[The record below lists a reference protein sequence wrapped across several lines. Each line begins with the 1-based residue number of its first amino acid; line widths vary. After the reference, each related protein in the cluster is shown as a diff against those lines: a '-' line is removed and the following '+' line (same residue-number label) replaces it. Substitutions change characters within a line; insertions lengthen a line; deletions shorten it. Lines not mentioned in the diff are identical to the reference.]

1 MQLNLIEKRKRNMEI
16 LKSIVKYILL
26 IIFVVF
32 LIAFLIFSA
41 FLIVKYPTQTIA
53 FTLLFALLVRE
64 K

>member
-1 MQLNLIEKRKRNMEI
+1 MNI
-16 LKSIVKYILL
+16 LKKIFEYIVLVILL
-26 IIFVVF
+26 IV
-32 LIAFLIFSA
+32 LIVLLIFSA

>member
-1 MQLNLIEKRKRNMEI
+1 MNI
-16 LKSIVKYILL
+16 LKKIFEYIVLVILL
-26 IIFVVF
+26 AVA
-32 LIAFLIFSA
+32 IAFLIFSA

>member
-1 MQLNLIEKRKRNMEI
+1 MNI

-32 LIAFLIFSA
+32 LIGFLVFSA